1 MARNDI
7 RTDGRP
13 IPLTHH
19 SARGKVQRNSGNF
32 TRGSQLLTHELL
44 MWFAGAKLPFVVWFF
59 VFLAAW
65 FVIMSLKLD
74 EHGFQ
79 LVCMKLY
86 AMLWD
91 WVGFDPTKR
100 VNVRLPSGELH
111 RTIMAVV
118 PLMPEVQRAWSIAM
132 RGLLGALLFSV
143 FLTIP
148 LSIWFVDLS
157 RRRGKTIL
165 QERHERGAMLVDREV
180 LVAEVSQHNAA
191 AFEMDVRKCFPGQS
205 PKQVL
210 ALPFTARKRAGIH
223 HPYTRDQRQDAVCAG
238 ISGKH
243 EGESEQ
249 SIQRKQDS
257 DYAQQQG
264 QGTTEHNP
272 TPVPPQQRRTP
283 GISTPRG
290 EGGGKR
296 HCGHMISPSSTAE
309 ADTGALI
316 RHFRAGDH
324 HAQR

>member
-210 ALPFTARKRAGIH
+210 ALPFTARKRAGI
-223 HPYTRDQRQDAVCAG
+223 PANSTRRASMRVRA
-238 ISGKH
+238 S
-243 EGESEQ
+243 SR
-249 SIQRKQDS
+249 S
-257 DYAQQQG
+257 A
-264 QGTTEHNP
+264 
-272 TPVPPQQRRTP
+272 RRT
-283 GISTPRG
+283 GLL
-290 EGGGKR
+290 K
-296 HCGHMISPSSTAE
+296 
-309 ADTGALI
+309 
-316 RHFRAGDH
+316 
-324 HAQR
+324 